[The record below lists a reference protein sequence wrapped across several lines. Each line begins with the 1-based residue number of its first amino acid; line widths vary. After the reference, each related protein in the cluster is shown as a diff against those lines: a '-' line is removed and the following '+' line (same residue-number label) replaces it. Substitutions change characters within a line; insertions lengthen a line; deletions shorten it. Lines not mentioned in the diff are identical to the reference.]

1 MRLGAM
7 VIVASLACMACSMAS
22 PGKTP
27 VLEIDKSLTLRAG
40 ESAQVLDGG
49 LRLGF
54 DGVTADSR
62 CPKGEQCFRAGD
74 ATARVW
80 LQRGGG
86 AKQAGE
92 LKTSPGASQA
102 VRLLGYEVRLLSL
115 DPYPMSGKPI
125 ANADYIATLQLS
137 RSLTDTLDR

>member
-7 VIVASLACMACSMAS
+7 VIVASLAGMACSMAS

-27 VLEIDKSLTLRAG
+27 DFEIGKALTLRAG

-54 DGVTADSR
+54 DGVSADSR
-62 CPKGEQCFRAGD
+62 CPKGEQCVWAGD

-80 LQRGGG
+80 LQQGGG
-86 AKQAGE
+86 AKEAGE
-92 LKTSPGASQA
+92 LHTSAGTTQA
-102 VRLLGYEVRLLSL
+102 ARLLGYEVRLLRL
-115 DPYPMSGKPI
+115 DPYPISGKPI

-137 RSLTDTLDR
+137 RSSTDAPDR

>member
-22 PGKTP
+22 PGKPP
-27 VLEIDKSLTLRAG
+27 VFEIGKALTLRSG
-40 ESAQVLDGG
+40 ESAQTRDAG

-74 ATARVW
+74 ATVRVW
-80 LQRGGG
+80 LQQGGG
-86 AKQAGE
+86 SKEAGE
-92 LKTSPGASQA
+92 LKTSTGAAQA
-102 VRLLGYEVRLLSL
+102 VRLLGYEVRLLNL
-115 DPYPMSGKPI
+115 DPYPMSGKSI
-125 ANADYIATLQLS
+125 ASADYIATLQLS
-137 RSLTDTLDR
+137 RGSTDAPDR